1 MGSEMCI
8 RDRYKIEDIKAIHL
22 EVTSRCQAK
31 CPMCAR
37 RINGG
42 PLNPFMGLDEI
53 SIDKFMEWFPIDFI
67 KQLNHLAICGNLGD
81 PIVAKDTL
89 PIYEY
94 LREANPTMTLQMH
107 TNGSGRTKQW
117 WQKIAKLGVQTVFAI
132 DGLEDTNHLYRR
144 NVKWTKLIENVEAFI
159 NAGGHAT
166 WDYLKFKHNQNQ
178 IEQAELL
185 SKKLGFKKFR
195 LKETTRWDDFDSE
208 GNWVE
213 RDHIKLDNYKLE
225 KIERD
230 TEASGHNVTQKTK
243 VKQSFT
249 KAKINCWSYHKNK
262 SEIYIA
268 ANGDVSPCCWLGDLR
283 LHEAKNIITDY
294 NAINLN
300 HCSLDEILNGH
311 FFTEL
316 AKGIRG
322 VENAYRLQTCY
333 HTCGVSNV

>member
-1 MGSEMCI
+1 MNSYINIGNLNTINAELSNYCNS
-8 RDRYKIEDIKAIHL
+8 A
-22 EVTSRCQAK
+22 
-31 CPMCAR
+31 CPMCPR
-37 RINGG
+37 FD
-42 PLNPFMGLDEI
+42 LNLNLIKDI
-53 SIDKFMEWFPIDFI
+53 TNNAHTTLKIIIDKIGPDILSKI
-67 KQLNHLAICGNLGD
+67 NHFYSCGVLGD
-81 PIVAKDTL
+81 GAMNPECYE
-89 PIYEY
+89 IYEY
-94 LREANPTMTLQMH
+94 VKSCGAKATALY
-107 TNGSGRTKQW
+107 TNGGLRNTEFWKSLATT
-117 WQKIAKLGVQTVFAI
+117 QTQVIFAI

-144 NVKWTKLIENVEAFI
+144 NVKWGKLIENVEAFI

-243 VKQSFT
+243 VKESFT

>member
-1 MGSEMCI
+1 MNSYINIGNLNTINAELSNYCNS
-8 RDRYKIEDIKAIHL
+8 A
-22 EVTSRCQAK
+22 
-31 CPMCAR
+31 CPMCPR
-37 RINGG
+37 FDFN
-42 PLNPFMGLDEI
+42 LNLIKDI
-53 SIDKFMEWFPIDFI
+53 TNNAHTTLKIIIDKIGPDVLSKI
-67 KQLNHLAICGNLGD
+67 NHFYSCGVLGD
-81 PIVAKDTL
+81 GAMNPECYE
-89 PIYEY
+89 IYEY
-94 LREANPTMTLQMH
+94 VKSCGAKATALY
-107 TNGSGRTKQW
+107 TNGGLRNTEFWKSLATT
-117 WQKIAKLGVQTVFAI
+117 QTQVIFAI

-144 NVKWTKLIENVEAFI
+144 NVKWAKLIENVEAFI

>member
-1 MGSEMCI
+1 MNSYINIGNLNTINAELSNYCNS
-8 RDRYKIEDIKAIHL
+8 A
-22 EVTSRCQAK
+22 
-31 CPMCAR
+31 CPMCPR
-37 RINGG
+37 FD
-42 PLNPFMGLDEI
+42 LNLNLIKDI
-53 SIDKFMEWFPIDFI
+53 TNNAHTTLKIIIDKIGPAVLSKI
-67 KQLNHLAICGNLGD
+67 NHFYSCGVLGD
-81 PIVAKDTL
+81 GAMNPECYE
-89 PIYEY
+89 IYEY
-94 LREANPTMTLQMH
+94 VKSCGAKATALYSNGGLRNTEFWKSLATT
-107 TNGSGRTKQW
+107 
-117 WQKIAKLGVQTVFAI
+117 QTQVIFAI

-195 LKETTRWDDFDSE
+195 LKETTRWNDFDSE

-230 TEASGHNVTQKTK
+230 TEASGHHVTQKTK
-243 VKQSFT
+243 VKESFT

>member
-1 MGSEMCI
+1 MNSYINIGNLNTINAELSNYCNS
-8 RDRYKIEDIKAIHL
+8 A
-22 EVTSRCQAK
+22 
-31 CPMCAR
+31 CPMCPR
-37 RINGG
+37 FD
-42 PLNPFMGLDEI
+42 LNLNLIKDI
-53 SIDKFMEWFPIDFI
+53 TNNAHTTLKIIIDKIGPAVLSKI
-67 KQLNHLAICGNLGD
+67 NHFYSCGVLGD
-81 PIVAKDTL
+81 GAMNPECYE
-89 PIYEY
+89 IYEY
-94 LREANPTMTLQMH
+94 VKSCGAKATALY
-107 TNGSGRTKQW
+107 TNGGLRNTEFWKSLAST
-117 WQKIAKLGVQTVFAI
+117 QTQVIFAI

-195 LKETTRWDDFDSE
+195 LKETTRWNDFDSE

-230 TEASGHNVTQKTK
+230 TEASGHHVTQKTK
-243 VKQSFT
+243 VKESFT

>member
-1 MGSEMCI
+1 MNSYINIGNLNTINAELSNYCNS
-8 RDRYKIEDIKAIHL
+8 A
-22 EVTSRCQAK
+22 
-31 CPMCAR
+31 CPMCPR
-37 RINGG
+37 FD
-42 PLNPFMGLDEI
+42 LNLNLIKDI
-53 SIDKFMEWFPIDFI
+53 TNNAHTTLKIIIDKIGPAVLSKI
-67 KQLNHLAICGNLGD
+67 NHFYSCGVLGD
-81 PIVAKDTL
+81 GAMNPECYE
-89 PIYEY
+89 IYEY
-94 LREANPTMTLQMH
+94 VKSCGAKATALYSNGGLRNTEFWKSLATT
-107 TNGSGRTKQW
+107 
-117 WQKIAKLGVQTVFAI
+117 QTQVIFAI

-144 NVKWTKLIENVEAFI
+144 NVKWAKLIENVEAFI

-230 TEASGHNVTQKTK
+230 TEASGHHVTQKTK
-243 VKQSFT
+243 VKESFT

>member
-1 MGSEMCI
+1 MNSYINIGNLNTINAELSNYCNS
-8 RDRYKIEDIKAIHL
+8 A
-22 EVTSRCQAK
+22 
-31 CPMCAR
+31 CPMCPR
-37 RINGG
+37 FD
-42 PLNPFMGLDEI
+42 LNLNLIKDI
-53 SIDKFMEWFPIDFI
+53 TNNAHTTLKIIIDKIGPDVLSKI
-67 KQLNHLAICGNLGD
+67 NHFYSCGVLGD
-81 PIVAKDTL
+81 GAMNPECYE
-89 PIYEY
+89 IYEY
-94 LREANPTMTLQMH
+94 VKSCGAKATALY
-107 TNGSGRTKQW
+107 TNGGLRNTEFWKSLATT
-117 WQKIAKLGVQTVFAI
+117 QTQVIFAI

-144 NVKWTKLIENVEAFI
+144 NVKWGKLIENVEAFI

-243 VKQSFT
+243 VKESFT

>member
-1 MGSEMCI
+1 MNSYINIGNLNTINAELSNYCNS
-8 RDRYKIEDIKAIHL
+8 A
-22 EVTSRCQAK
+22 
-31 CPMCAR
+31 CPMCPR
-37 RINGG
+37 FD
-42 PLNPFMGLDEI
+42 LNLNLIKDI
-53 SIDKFMEWFPIDFI
+53 TNNAHTTLKIIIDKIGPAVLSKI
-67 KQLNHLAICGNLGD
+67 NHFYSCGVLGD
-81 PIVAKDTL
+81 GAMNPECYE
-89 PIYEY
+89 IYEY
-94 LREANPTMTLQMH
+94 VKSCGAKATALY
-107 TNGSGRTKQW
+107 TNGGLRNTEFWKSLATT
-117 WQKIAKLGVQTVFAI
+117 QTQVIFAI

>member
-1 MGSEMCI
+1 MNSYINIGNLNTINAELSNYCNS
-8 RDRYKIEDIKAIHL
+8 A
-22 EVTSRCQAK
+22 
-31 CPMCAR
+31 CPMCPR
-37 RINGG
+37 FDFN
-42 PLNPFMGLDEI
+42 LNLIKDI
-53 SIDKFMEWFPIDFI
+53 TNNAHTTLKIIIDKIGPAVLSKI
-67 KQLNHLAICGNLGD
+67 NHFYSCGVLGD
-81 PIVAKDTL
+81 GAMNPECYE
-89 PIYEY
+89 IYEY
-94 LREANPTMTLQMH
+94 VKSCGAKATALY
-107 TNGSGRTKQW
+107 TNGGLRNTEFWKSLATT
-117 WQKIAKLGVQTVFAI
+117 QTQVIFAI

-144 NVKWTKLIENVEAFI
+144 NVKWAKLIENVEAFI

>member
-1 MGSEMCI
+1 MNSYINIGNLNTINAELSNYCNS
-8 RDRYKIEDIKAIHL
+8 A
-22 EVTSRCQAK
+22 
-31 CPMCAR
+31 CPMCPR
-37 RINGG
+37 FD
-42 PLNPFMGLDEI
+42 LNLNLIKDI
-53 SIDKFMEWFPIDFI
+53 TNNAHTTLKIIIDKIGPDILSKI
-67 KQLNHLAICGNLGD
+67 NHFYSCGVLGD
-81 PIVAKDTL
+81 GAMNPECYE
-89 PIYEY
+89 IYEY
-94 LREANPTMTLQMH
+94 VKSCGAKATALY
-107 TNGSGRTKQW
+107 TNGGLRNTEFWKSLATT
-117 WQKIAKLGVQTVFAI
+117 QTQVIFAI

-144 NVKWTKLIENVEAFI
+144 NVKWAKLIENVEAFI

-195 LKETTRWDDFDSE
+195 LKETTRWNDFDSE

-230 TEASGHNVTQKTK
+230 TEASGHHVTQKTK
-243 VKQSFT
+243 VKESFT

>member
-1 MGSEMCI
+1 MNSYINIGNLNTINAELSNYCNS
-8 RDRYKIEDIKAIHL
+8 A
-22 EVTSRCQAK
+22 
-31 CPMCAR
+31 CPMCPR
-37 RINGG
+37 FDFN
-42 PLNPFMGLDEI
+42 LNLIKDI
-53 SIDKFMEWFPIDFI
+53 TNNAHTTLKIIIDKIGPDVLSKI
-67 KQLNHLAICGNLGD
+67 NHFYSCGVLGD
-81 PIVAKDTL
+81 GAMNPECYE
-89 PIYEY
+89 IYEY
-94 LREANPTMTLQMH
+94 VKSCGAKATALY
-107 TNGSGRTKQW
+107 TNGGLRNTEFWKSLATT
-117 WQKIAKLGVQTVFAI
+117 QTQVIFAI